1 MTSAFLEGIG
11 AGIVL
16 AFLIGPAFFA
26 LIQTSIYRGF
36 YSGLQLALGIV
47 LSDITLIGLSYLGA
61 LQLLS
66 NEQNKYTV
74 GIVGGIV
81 LIIFGIITFSRKYKV
96 PSQSKIE
103 IRVKSDKFFKYV
115 LKGYFINI
123 LNPFL
128 IIFWLAV
135 IAGVSAKYHIHS
147 KETVIFF
154 VGIIVT
160 VFLTDTFKC
169 FIAHKIKKYLN
180 VKVLVF
186 INRLVGILLIIFGI
200 FMFIRLFYEI

>member
-1 MTSAFLEGIG
+1 MSSALLEGVG
-11 AGIVL
+11 AGILL
-16 AFLIGPAFFA
+16 AFLIGPSFFA

-36 YSGLQLALGIV
+36 NSGLQLALGIV

-61 LQLLS
+61 LQILS
-66 NEQNKYTV
+66 NDKNKYVV
-74 GIVGGIV
+74 GIAGGIV
-81 LIIFGIITFSRKYKV
+81 LIIFGVITFLRKYKI
-96 PSQSKIE
+96 PSSSKIE
-103 IRVKSDKFFKYV
+103 IRVKTDKIFKYI

-135 IAGVSAKYHIHS
+135 ITGITAKYDINS

-154 VGIIVT
+154 VGVIVT
-160 VFLTDTFKC
+160 VFLTDAFKC

-180 VKVLVF
+180 LKVIIL
-186 INRLVGILLIIFGI
+186 INRVVGILLIVFGI
-200 FMFIRLFYEI
+200 FMFVRLFYDF

>member
-1 MTSAFLEGIG
+1 MTSALFEGIG

-26 LIQTSIYRGF
+26 LLQTSIYRGF
-36 YSGLQLALGIV
+36 YSGVQLAIGIA

-61 LQLLS
+61 LQILS

-74 GIVGGIV
+74 GIAGGIV
-81 LIIFGIITFSRKYKV
+81 LIVFGIITFMRKYKM
-96 PSQSKIE
+96 PSPSKIE
-103 IRVKSDKFFKYV
+103 IRVKTDKFFKYV

-128 IIFWLAV
+128 IIFWLA
-135 IAGVSAKYHIHS
+135 IMSGVSAKYHIHS
-147 KETVIFF
+147 KETAMFF
-154 VGIIVT
+154 IGIILA

-169 FIAHKIKKYLN
+169 FIANKIKKYLN

-186 INRLVGILLIIFGI
+186 INRSVGILLIGFGV
-200 FMFIRLFYEI
+200 FMFVRLFYEM